1 MSLATLK
8 SKKKMTSLFFFED
21 LTQDSPF
28 RFISSITLSND
39 SLMLSS
45 SPIIKSDSLLS
56 STIIWILDIKIC
68 LTYSWLKV
76 VVMFRRMSIKRL
88 EAKST
93 LKLFNSSSFCRCL
106 FFVLNYERI
115 FIKFFLLKLS
125 FWSIHIMNVQLSLN
139 QSIIHKILI
148 IIIIVQMWIK
158 FKR

>member
-8 SKKKMTSLFFFED
+8 SKKKMTSLFFLVD
-21 LTQDSPF
+21 LTQDSPL
-28 RFISSITLSND
+28 RFISSITLSKD

-56 STIIWILDIKIC
+56 STIIRKYDIKIC

-76 VVMFRRMSIKRL
+76 IIMFWRMPIERL
-88 EAKST
+88 EPKST

-115 FIKFFLLKLS
+115 FFKFFLLKLS

-148 IIIIVQMWIK
+148 IIIIV
-158 FKR
+158 